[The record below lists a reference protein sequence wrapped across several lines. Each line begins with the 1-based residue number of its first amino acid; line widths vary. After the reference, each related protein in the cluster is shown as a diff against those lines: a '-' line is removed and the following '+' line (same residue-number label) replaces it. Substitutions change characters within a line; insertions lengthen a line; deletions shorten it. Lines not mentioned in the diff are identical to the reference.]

1 MNSAS
6 TQIAVPPTT
15 QTASPTSPTG
25 PKDFLEEPLPRQN
38 SLGNRHRLYGT
49 TSKTNISVLQCFQSK
64 VLRQLC
70 GAPWYVRNEVI
81 HRDLQINT
89 VSEEIRKASLR
100 YKDRIKEHP
109 NKLATRLLDK
119 PSYRRLKRT
128 DPRGLSVE

>member
-1 MNSAS
+1 MPCFAKS
-6 TQIAVPPTT
+6 
-15 QTASPTSPTG
+15 SPRRRIVGRNTDIQG
-25 PKDFLEEPLPRQN
+25 
-38 SLGNRHRLYGT
+38 LGWLYGT

-119 PSYRRLKRT
+119 PSYRHKRT